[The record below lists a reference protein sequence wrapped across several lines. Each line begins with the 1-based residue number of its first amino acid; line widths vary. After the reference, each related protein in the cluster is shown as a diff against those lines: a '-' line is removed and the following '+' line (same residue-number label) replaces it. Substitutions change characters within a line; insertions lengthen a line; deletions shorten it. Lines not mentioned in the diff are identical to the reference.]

1 MEKFVRRGMPRAIC
15 TTHIVETGG
24 SAAGER
30 VVPSGFVHSGA
41 QGPVLEHLFLS
52 GLGDAFINGR
62 LADALTLDAPYS
74 SARGRG
80 RIPFPIGFASGL
92 PH

>member
-1 MEKFVRRGMPRAIC
+1 LEKFVRRGMPRAIC

-24 SAAGER
+24 SAAGKR
-30 VVPSGFVHSGA
+30 VVPSGFVHSGV

-52 GLGDAFINGR
+52 GLGDAFINGH
-62 LADALTLDAPYS
+62 LADAPTLDTPYS

-80 RIPFPIGFASGL
+80 RISFPIGFASGL

>member
-1 MEKFVRRGMPRAIC
+1 
-15 TTHIVETGG
+15 
-24 SAAGER
+24 
-30 VVPSGFVHSGA
+30 VPSGLVHSGA

-52 GLGDAFINGR
+52 GLGEAFINGR
-62 LADALTLDAPYS
+62 LADALTLDTPNS

-80 RIPFPIGFASGL
+80 RIPVPIGFASGL